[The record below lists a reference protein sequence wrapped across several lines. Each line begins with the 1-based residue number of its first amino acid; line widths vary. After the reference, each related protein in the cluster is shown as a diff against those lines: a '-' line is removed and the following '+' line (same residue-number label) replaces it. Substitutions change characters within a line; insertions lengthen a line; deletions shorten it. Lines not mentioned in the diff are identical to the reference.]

1 MFLNGAVAEF
11 LEQTK
16 QSPNLELES
25 MVTKV
30 VARAQQ
36 RQTPDQTHR
45 KYPLCCLHELNEV
58 LVLESE

>member
-16 QSPNLELES
+16 QSPRGRGLES

-45 KYPLCCLHELNEV
+45 KYPLCCLHELNEEI
-58 LVLESE
+58 VLE